1 MAKVRYQFVKEAAT
15 PKDAYSKLLVL
26 YGDKFNGSKG
36 YYQLM
41 YKRSDEATAKQDL
54 ANIKAGKL
62 SFQDANA
69 RLMAN
74 DTDGVNFD
82 YVIYDCMIQNKEPCT
97 QALATMHTGDISDL
111 IYLDD
116 YICVFYVVDE
126 IHCSVPLT
134 DLSSLSEFTQDN
146 LKYYAKIMDAQNV
159 ADDAF
164 NKIKKSANIIKYDMP
179 EGLPY

>member
-1 MAKVRYQFVKEAAT
+1 
-15 PKDAYSKLLVL
+15 
-26 YGDKFNGSKG
+26 
-36 YYQLM
+36 M

-54 ANIKAGKL
+54 ANIKAGTL

-69 RLMAN
+69 RLMAK
-74 DTDGVNFD
+74 DTEGVNFD
-82 YVIYDCMIQNKEPCT
+82 YVIYDIMIQNKEPCT
-97 QALATMHTGDISDL
+97 QALSTMHTGDISDL

-116 YICVFYVVDE
+116 YICVFNVVDE

-146 LKYYAKIMDAQNV
+146 LKYYAKIMDSKSV

-164 NKIKKSANIIKYDMP
+164 NKIKKQTNITKYDMP
-179 EGLPY
+179 PELPY